1 MFCKNKKTSFFNIVP
16 LTELIGDQSR
26 FVKAG
31 SKVALHCI
39 VRGTLDP
46 PQYIIWY
53 RDKTQISDDNIMGW
67 YTQLDRNIFGNGGDN
82 QNTVNLQFYG
92 SLFYMIKFFF
102 LFLFNV

>member
-1 MFCKNKKTSFFNIVP
+1 MGHGVVP

-53 RDKTQISDDNIMGW
+53 RDKTQIGDDNKMGW
-67 YTQLDRNIFGNGGDN
+67 YTQLDRNIFGNNESN
-82 QNTVNLQFYG
+82 QNTVGRKSQVSTHYFQ
-92 SLFYMIKFFF
+92 
-102 LFLFNV
+102 